1 MPTSEKSLASI
12 AGKAFNEITTLVR
25 TELKLLRTE
34 ISEKLTLSSL
44 SMAVIATGAFLLLA
58 TIVLLLQ
65 AAVAGLVVYGFSWPV
80 AFLITAAITL
90 VVGAGLV
97 WFGIN
102 WLSVQHL
109 APSKTINQL
118 QKDATL
124 AQGGARRD

>member
-44 SMAVIATGAFLLLA
+44 SAAVIATGAFLLLA
-58 TIVLLLQ
+58 TVVLLLQ

-102 WLSVQHL
+102 WLSLQHL

>member
-1 MPTSEKSLASI
+1 MPASDKSLTSL
-12 AGKAFNEITTLVR
+12 AGKVLNEITTLVR

-34 ISEKLTLSSL
+34 ISEKLTFTSL
-44 SMAVIATGAFLLLA
+44 SVALVATGSFLLLA
-58 TIVLLLQ
+58 AFVLLLQ
-65 AAVAGLVVYGFSWPV
+65 GGVAGLVAYGFSWPV
-80 AFLITAAITL
+80 SFLIIAALTL

-102 WLSVQHL
+102 GLSAQQL

-124 AQGGARRD
+124 AKGSET

>member
-109 APSKTINQL
+109 APSRTINQL
-118 QKDATL
+118 QKDATM

>member
-44 SMAVIATGAFLLLA
+44 SAAVIAIGAFLLLA

>member
-1 MPTSEKSLASI
+1 MATSEKSLASI
-12 AGKAFNEITTLVR
+12 AGKALNEITTLVR

-44 SMAVIATGAFLLLA
+44 SAAVIATGAFLLLA
-58 TIVLLLQ
+58 TVVLLLQ

-118 QKDATL
+118 QKDATM